1 MLTVLL
7 VCLSAPFGLWGILA
21 LTTLMFIAMNGC
33 MVPGMAVVTSAVG
46 AGLRGTLMALY
57 SSVQSAAM
65 GVATLIGGL
74 VISRDAQGPVQYFW
88 VNALLGAVATAA
100 GLMLVGRLRL
110 YGAAKPGNVENAA
123 KN

>member
-1 MLTVLL
+1 MRN
-7 VCLSAPFGLWGILA
+7 FGGNDPDVYCHEWLHGA
-21 LTTLMFIAMNGC
+21 
-33 MVPGMAVVTSAVG
+33 GMAVVTSAVG
-46 AGLRGTLMALY
+46 ARLRGTLMALY

-65 GVATLIGGL
+65 GVVTLIGGL

-110 YGAAKPGNVENAA
+110 YGAAKPGDVEDAA

>member
-21 LTTLMFIAMNGC
+21 VTTLMFIAMNGR

-46 AGLRGTLMALY
+46 ARLRGTFVGL
-57 SSVQSAAM
+57 SSYVQSAAV

-74 VISRDAQGPVQYFW
+74 VISRDAQKPVQYFW

-100 GLMLVGRLRL
+100 GLMLVGRLRR
-110 YGAAKPGNVENAA
+110 YGAAKPGDVKNAA

>member
-7 VCLSAPFGLWGILA
+7 VCLSAPFGLLGILA
-21 LTTLMFIAMNGC
+21 LTTLMFIAMNGR
-33 MVPGMAVVTSAVG
+33 MVPGIAVITSAVG
-46 AGLRGTLMALY
+46 ARLRGTFMALY

-65 GVATLIGGL
+65 GVATLISGL

-110 YGAAKPGNVENAA
+110 YGAAKPGDVEDAA

>member
-1 MLTVLL
+1 MRN
-7 VCLSAPFGLWGILA
+7 FGANDPDVYCHEW
-21 LTTLMFIAMNGC
+21 
-33 MVPGMAVVTSAVG
+33 PHG
-46 AGLRGTLMALY
+46 AGNGRCYQCSGARLRGTFMGLY
-57 SSVQSAAM
+57 FYVQSAAM
-65 GVATLIGGL
+65 GVATLISGL
-74 VISRDAQGPVQYFW
+74 VISHDAQGPVQYFW